1 MAPPRKQKDTNANRA
16 NAVGGPSQA
25 AARARQRRS
34 TTTDSDEEE
43 DAVTTAAGGTTQ
55 RRQEGR
61 SHLQQSQP
69 SQIGGGNLSGAAS
82 TGATA
87 GGGATGSVVPL
98 APTTTKPS
106 QQVACQP
113 IIDEEAMIGETTEML
128 LEINNMTEREMGDA
142 YRDVVVE
149 TQVQQFC
156 KNTLFHKM
164 KFIVNKEELSSL
176 KYKHDIGNYVMKQL
190 HVVDDKSKPKWW
202 LLYQGVVKRSL
213 DVQRSNCNMAVK
225 AVMIGE

>member
-1 MAPPRKQKDTNANRA
+1 MAPARKQKNTNANRA

-25 AARARQRRS
+25 AAKARQRRS
-34 TTTDSDEEE
+34 TTAESDEEE
-43 DAVTTAAGGTTQ
+43 DTITTAAGATQ

-61 SHLQQSQP
+61 SHSQQSQP
-69 SQIGGGNLSGAAS
+69 SRVGGNLSGAAIAS
-82 TGATA
+82 ATT
-87 GGGATGSVVPL
+87 GGGAAAVLPL
-98 APTTTKPS
+98 APTTTTPS

-142 YRDVVVE
+142 YRNVVVE

-176 KYKHDIGNYVMKQL
+176 KKAHDIGNYVMKKL
-190 HVVDDKSKPKWW
+190 HVLDDKSKPRWW